1 MKENKI
7 HNEEKY
13 LFQSNS
19 YASITTH
26 LMHNV
31 CLLGISSFLIFR
43 WWGLDDVTRLL
54 GARLTE
60 YFLDQIFYFHSKL
73 KIPTFGIT
81 NKSVQTMKLLQ
92 ICFGFYLFWNLRYQL
107 N

>member
-31 CLLGISSFLIFR
+31 CYWVLVHFLFS
-43 WWGLDDVTRLL
+43 DDE
-54 GARLTE
+54 G
-60 YFLDQIFYFHSKL
+60 
-73 KIPTFGIT
+73 
-81 NKSVQTMKLLQ
+81 
-92 ICFGFYLFWNLRYQL
+92 
-107 N
+107 